1 MLRITWTSQFKK
13 EYKLAKRRK
22 KDLNKLHTVLE
33 LLSKELPLDER
44 YQDHALTGKYSGYRE
59 LEPDW
64 LLIYRVYGDILM
76 LSLTRTGTHSDL
88 F

>member
-1 MLRITWTSQFKK
+1 M
-13 EYKLAKRRK
+13 
-22 KDLNKLHTVLE
+22 LE

-59 LEPDW
+59 LHIEPDW

-76 LSLTRTGTHSDL
+76 LSLTRTGTI
-88 F
+88 